1 MKTAFM
7 PYNYTY
13 AKQAHDI
20 GVPMIRALVLEYPED
35 PFTWG
40 NQTQYEYMWGEN
52 LLVAPVYQDTQMD
65 ENGNDVRNNIYLP
78 DKDQIWIDYFTG
90 EQYQGGQ
97 VINNFDAPLWKLPL
111 FVKNG
116 AILPKDVENN
126 SQLFLNGDEDRIF
139 EVYPAGTTTFDLYD
153 DDGMSQDYKEGLGT
167 MTHITS
173 EAPEAGEKGTAV
185 ITVGKMSGTFE
196 GMKSE
201 RGTQFIVNVS
211 EKPETVTATIGGEE
225 VTLKEV
231 SSEAEFNEGT
241 NVYYYNEAP
250 DLNHYATEGSPFA
263 DQKIITTPKVM
274 VKLAKTDI
282 TANEVKLTVEGFV
295 NAQEKAVNP
304 DDPQLDAADVPIM
317 EAETTD
323 SSITLQ
329 GTNLKDVYAFGLRL
343 PIDME
348 SINVSTI
355 TTTAAEATADMRN
368 LSRMLQ
374 NDDEYT
380 VAFSMEGDTEGLNGT
395 MSLATI
401 RVSATVD
408 TELDLSMADAF
419 VVSDGL
425 DLRTALPGSTVSGNV
440 SQLEDVIHAFTLET
454 AGYAS
459 DSLSAFNDALTNAKN
474 VLNDASATQ
483 ETMNAAMKDLFN
495 ATLDIQRSEP
505 TRVAALQK
513 VIDVHSEEAV
523 KKDYTTSDLDKILAT
538 VSNAQSTVYYD
549 NTPVSIDTAFA
560 SVVERLMSTEDASGS
575 LQTSKDLIVDAMSA
589 IVDELTDTYTAESL
603 TALKQASDAFAAES
617 AFDASGIVTGF
628 NQLEVQVHTDTQ
640 ILETMINAAKAMNLE
655 SYDTESA
662 EAALKTLRE
671 AEELLGAEPTQ
682 AQVDE
687 MLQKLVNAI
696 TNVMKTEVEAARDA
710 LQALISEAEAI
721 DLSHKTTA
729 SREAFAQALEDAKA
743 VLADE
748 NADAQALDEAYRNL
762 QAAINGL
769 QDIVDS
775 DKSALEQAIADAKK
789 VNTSLYTKETV
800 DVFEQALKE
809 AEAVMVDETA
819 TQDQVDAAAKKLI
832 AAQNALQKNPETP
845 ADPQD
850 PDEGKPGEG
859 TDSDTAAASALPTTA
874 AALIVSGAAAALM
887 LRKRKHHI

>member
-425 DLRTALPGSTVSGNV
+425 NLRTALPGSTVSGNV